1 MTGGIYTWS
10 NNQKP
15 PTLEKLDR
23 FLMSRE
29 WEIIFPRA
37 MVRKMQREMSDHNP
51 LIISTEPNGT
61 LKHLEFKFELTWINH
76 PNFKSHVV
84 DIWGKPY
91 YATTAFDRI
100 QQKMKRFKQYFKG
113 WGFNQQGVQRKLK
126 QAI

>member
-1 MTGGIYTWS
+1 
-10 NNQKP
+10 
-15 PTLEKLDR
+15 
-23 FLMSRE
+23 MSRE